1 MGFFE
6 DLQQILSDFE
16 TSILED
22 VQKEVQAEL
31 SIIAE
36 KPVEDYVVPY
46 MNVQNIGGV
55 LKDMNGNDLSVNKL
69 EGKTVTELVNI
80 INGPGKTPYNPVKDA
95 DEILKEIE
103 NPIDDFYYILTPNGV
118 KKTYCIFENNK
129 GYMLIGKF
137 ADSAKDSVTGTIST
151 DDFLIN
157 DQSGSMF
164 SCNFGNF
171 ACNEIRFI
179 GTNSIENNWKN
190 NRTIDFIHGI
200 DGKQWKNV
208 WSYIGNPEGERAD
221 QVTGDDA
228 TNGARYGYYCTYAE
242 DGRGRWKNTNYKAH
256 LVSDSKVS
264 ITTDCFT
271 QPGSFNLN
279 DGSDAKFSVSATKD
293 SSGQD
298 VDGANSAFFGSD
310 DGKKAFYDVNTDTIN
325 NNSEKVDFNSAV
337 YVFIR

>member
-6 DLQQILSDFE
+6 DLNKILADFE
-16 TSILED
+16 TTILA
-22 VQKEVQAEL
+22 EVQAEVQSEL
-31 SIIAE
+31 EVIAD

-46 MNVQNIGGV
+46 MNVQNIDGV

-69 EGKTVTELVNI
+69 EGKTLTELVNI
-80 INGPGKTPYNPVKDA
+80 INGPGKTPYNPVKNA

-103 NPIDDFYYILTPNGV
+103 NPIDDFYYIETQNGV

-137 ADSAKDSVTGTIST
+137 ADSAKDSVRSTIST
-151 DDFLIN
+151 DDVSIN
-157 DQSGSMF
+157 DQNSTIF
-164 SCNFGNF
+164 SCNFGEF

-200 DGKQWKNV
+200 DGKPWKDV
-208 WSYIGNPEGERAD
+208 WCYIGNPEGERAD

-228 TNGARYGYYCTYAE
+228 TNGARYGYYCTYCE
-242 DGRGRWKNTNYKAH
+242 DGRGRWKNNSYRAH
-256 LVSDSKVS
+256 LVSDTKVS
-264 ITTDCFT
+264 ITSGCFI

-279 DGSDAKFSVSATKD
+279 AGSDAKFSVSATKD

-298 VDGANSAFFGSD
+298 IDSANSAFFGSD
-310 DGKKAFYDVNTDTIN
+310 DNHLAFYDVNTDTVN
-325 NNSEKVDFNSAV
+325 QNSEKVDFNSAV